1 MANLFMSF
9 YSRSG
14 TEWDSFLGVIVGSVE
29 TPLVVMAGILSALG
43 LIAYLIFM

>member
-1 MANLFMSF
+1 MANPFTSF